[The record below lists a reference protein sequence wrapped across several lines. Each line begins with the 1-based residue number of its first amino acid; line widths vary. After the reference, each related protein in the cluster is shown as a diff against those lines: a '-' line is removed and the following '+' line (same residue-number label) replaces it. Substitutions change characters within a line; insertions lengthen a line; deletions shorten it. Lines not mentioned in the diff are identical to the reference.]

1 MADHV
6 VVVASGETERRSLP
20 HLVSHLRKQGTSVDD
35 VRIPPRNK
43 ALDVDVAEKIIKSIW
58 YENLGE
64 EPDKI
69 VLLVDVD
76 RKSPDQA
83 LRPMREELA
92 RRLPNEIEMKMQYAH
107 AQRHLEAWYFADGGN
122 LRSYLKRDLG
132 RIDDSR
138 PDEIENPKLHLRNIL
153 DQVYTARVSEEI
165 ARVLDAENI
174 SRRSPSFR
182 GFLEALLNGVA
193 RA

>member
-6 VVVASGETERRSLP
+6 VVIASGETERRSLP
-20 HLVSHLRKQGTSVDD
+20 HLVAHLQKQGTAVDD

-43 ALDVDVAEKIIKSIW
+43 ALDVDVAEKIIRSIW

-76 RKSPDQA
+76 RRSPDQVVSH
-83 LRPMREELA
+83 LREELG
-92 RRLPNEIEMKMQYAH
+92 RRLPNEIE
-107 AQRHLEAWYFADGGN
+107 FA
-122 LRSYLKRDLG
+122 RS
-132 RIDDSR
+132 
-138 PDEIENPKLHLRNIL
+138 
-153 DQVYTARVSEEI
+153 
-165 ARVLDAENI
+165 
-174 SRRSPSFR
+174 SPSFE
-182 GFLEALLNGVA
+182 GLLEAFLNGVA